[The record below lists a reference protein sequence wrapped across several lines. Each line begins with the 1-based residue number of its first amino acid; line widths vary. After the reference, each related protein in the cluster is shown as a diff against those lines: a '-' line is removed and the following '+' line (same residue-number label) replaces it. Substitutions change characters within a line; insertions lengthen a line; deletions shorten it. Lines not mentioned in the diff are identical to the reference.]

1 MATVFLYK
9 VFFYKII
16 PTYIFNSLNCCL
28 GSVIYDVHGA
38 SSGLSVMG
46 SRVLGVFGNLTF
58 INTEIN
64 SLFLH
69 LLIFFLS
76 SNCCYRHCEDRLCKD
91 ILMESTTLG
100 KLHFCVTYRT
110 THLFCT
116 LYWLFF
122 FIVINT
128 YIVLWIFLLWLTY
141 IYFLEIDH
149 CEEKLALW
157 YIVKCDSIEWLF
169 TDYFCLIIWY
179 STGSC
184 LSCCYFCNDI
194 RILF

>member
-1 MATVFLYK
+1 MLFEVSHLWR
-9 VFFYKII
+9 
-16 PTYIFNSLNCCL
+16 PW
-28 GSVIYDVHGA
+28 GVHGTF
-38 SSGLSVMG
+38 SYGVTSFGRFWQLNIHKYGNQLS
-46 SRVLGVFGNLTF
+46 
-58 INTEIN
+58 
-64 SLFLH
+64 FLH
-69 LLIFFLS
+69 FLIFFLS

-91 ILMESTTLG
+91 IWMESTTLG
-100 KLHFCVTYRT
+100 KIHFCVTYRT

-122 FIVINT
+122 CIVINT
-128 YIVLWIFLLWLTY
+128 YVVLWIFLLWLTY
-141 IYFLEIDH
+141 IFFLEIDH

-179 STGSC
+179 STGPC